1 MSKIMLLAALAA
13 LPAASSFAGTWS
25 GPLVDSKCYAAEER
39 NVNPN
44 DTQTAVDRDIGYEI
58 RYCTPTHKT
67 KYFAIVD
74 EDTTRLK
81 FDAAGN
87 AKAAELVKNIT
98 KKRGMLVTVT
108 GQLVKNTIQVDSL
121 SPVHEHQ

>member
-1 MSKIMLLAALAA
+1 VYQRMLLAALVILFAVSGFAA
-13 LPAASSFAGTWS
+13 TWS
-25 GPLVDSKCYAAEER
+25 GWMVDSKCYGAEER

-74 EDTTRLK
+74 EAATRLK

-87 AKAAELVKNIT
+87 AKAAELVKNFT
-98 KKRGMLVTVT
+98 KKRGLLVTVT
-108 GQLVKNTIQVDSL
+108 GQLVKNTIHVDSV
-121 SPVHEHQ
+121 SPVQPKR